1 MEHNK
6 VHKFYESIR
15 SRMLVAE
22 VIERIRAGGKG
33 TNGGGEDE
41 RPEMLLP
48 MLPEEL
54 LLPLLSEELLR

>member
-1 MEHNK
+1 MHW
-6 VHKFYESIR
+6 HLGR
-15 SRMLVAE
+15 SM
-22 VIERIRAGGKG
+22 GSG
-33 TNGGGEDE
+33 TKGGGEGE